1 MKSLLTRSFRSLL
14 TGVSLSALGAAV
26 LTASP
31 LRIGYSD
38 YPGWVAWDI
47 ALSKGWFAEE
57 GVEVEF
63 MYFDYVASMDAYAAG
78 QLDGVSVTN
87 GDMLVTGA
95 TGKPSVAILINTISN
110 GNDMVVARPGI
121 DSIADLKGK
130 RIGVEEGFVC
140 HLLLLQGLATVD
152 LTASDVTIINTPT
165 EETPQVLA
173 AGAVDAIAAWQPN
186 SGQALRA
193 VAGSKPVFT
202 SADVPGLIY
211 DLLVVDAQTL
221 ESRYDDWMKVIKVW
235 YRIVEYLED
244 DDNFD
249 EALQILSD
257 RVQLTPEEYEG
268 LFFGTKILTLEESL
282 AAWEDAEGLDS
293 LFGSTR
299 LVNQFNVDNEVYDE
313 LLEIEPYLNPSLVR
327 AFAAS
332 LED

>member
-1 MKSLLTRSFRSLL
+1 MKSFLRNNLRSLL
-14 TGVSLSALGAAV
+14 LTGGISAL
-26 LTASP
+26 LTATLTAAP

-63 MYFDYVASMDAYAAG
+63 LYFDYVASMDAYVAG
-78 QLDGVSVTN
+78 QLDAVSVTN

-95 TGKPSVAILINTISN
+95 TGKPSVAILINTISE
-110 GNDMVVARPGI
+110 GNDMVIARPGI
-121 DSIADLKGK
+121 ETMEDLAGK
-130 RIGVEEGFVC
+130 TVGVEEGFVC
-140 HLLLLQGLATVD
+140 HLLLLKGLASVG
-152 LTASDVTIINTPT
+152 LTASDITIINTPT

-193 VAGSKPVFT
+193 LAGSQPIFT

-211 DLLVVDAQTL
+211 DLLVVDPQTL
-221 ESRYDDWMKVIKVW
+221 EAREEEWKAVIRVW
-235 YRIVEYLED
+235 YRIVDYIAD

-249 EALQILSD
+249 DVLRIMSQ
-257 RVQLTPEEYEG
+257 RVQLTPEEYES
-268 LFFGTKILTLEESL
+268 LMFGTKFLSLEEAL
-282 AAWEDAEGLDS
+282 TAWEDGDGLDS

-299 LVNQFNVDNEVYDE
+299 VVNQFNVDNEVYEE
-313 LLEIEPYLNPSLVR
+313 LLEIEPYLNPALTK
-327 AFAAS
+327 AYAAS
-332 LED
+332 RE